1 MVRQLPHIYEKING
15 FFTWPR
21 LYKDMVDKFSSGSKF
36 VEVGLFEGRS
46 LSYLVIECHN
56 SGKRLKVYGVD
67 PFYGLSRFRTRLNLV
82 LKFKKNTFLIHKKFT
97 LITKSSIVAAQEFE
111 DASLDFVFIDANHDY
126 EYVKEDILA
135 WLPKIK
141 KGGVMAGHD
150 YHLNTIDFPGV
161 YKAVHEIFGNTVDKS
176 YVKEFCWLVNL

>member
-1 MVRQLPHIYEKING
+1 MLKQLPHIYEKING

-21 LYKDMVDKFSSGSKF
+21 LYKNMVDKFPSGSKF

-67 PFYGLSRFRTRLNLV
+67 PFYGLSRFLTRNSLV
-82 LKFKKNTFLIHKKFT
+82 LKFKRSTQRIHKKFT
-97 LITKSSIVAAQEFE
+97 LIIKPSVVAAQEFK
-111 DASLDFVFIDANHDY
+111 DGSLDFVFIDANHDY

-141 KGGVMAGHD
+141 KGGIIAGHD